1 MTDPITS
8 RQLDGMV
15 LKQSPQTN
23 PGDRYEQQDIDTLL
37 RLASFSLKH
46 HDEEPALTAREI
58 RTRENPTA
66 PYGYDKDEI
75 DDLLDRIADTLE
87 RIQTDDEDTEGRR

>member
-58 RTRENPTA
+58 RTA